1 MRRSRSLAFPV
12 VSGVSAHSVVGLH
25 RSVHPIIPRFDRVQS
40 ENDHEP
46 DQPHEHLGGERLPGS
61 LADVNSRGSHAARRV
76 ARKGVSTRLP
86 DRANH
91 AVGLAV
97 APDAVHKYVP

>member
-1 MRRSRSLAFPV
+1 V
-12 VSGVSAHSVVGLH
+12 EGT
-25 RSVHPIIPRFDRVQS
+25 
-40 ENDHEP
+40 EP
-46 DQPHEHLGGERLPGS
+46 GTEHADFHLPPHWLRLGGERRKNEADSENDREPDHPHGAPRWTMAGGESSRCEFQGLP
-61 LADVNSRGSHAARRV
+61 RRPLRREEGREHT
-76 ARKGVSTRLP
+76 AP

>member
-1 MRRSRSLAFPV
+1 MGTSVEDGWRESSRCEFQGLPRR
-12 VSGVSAHSVVGLH
+12 
-25 RSVHPIIPRFDRVQS
+25 PRC
-40 ENDHEP
+40 
-46 DQPHEHLGGERLPGS
+46 
-61 LADVNSRGSHAARRV
+61 V
-76 ARKGVSTRLP
+76 ARKGVSTQLP

>member
-1 MRRSRSLAFPV
+1 MLSMRP
-12 VSGVSAHSVVGLH
+12 SA
-25 RSVHPIIPRFDRVQS
+25 
-40 ENDHEP
+40 
-46 DQPHEHLGGERLPGS
+46 
-61 LADVNSRGSHAARRV
+61 SHAARCV
-76 ARKGVSTRLP
+76 ARKGVSTQLP